1 MGTKTVGVLFR
12 KQEKIIRY
20 SLTVIWFAFITWA
33 VVGLYPMMIGTN
45 TQGDSCDPYLWQ
57 EGKIYQWVWGGHP
70 CVYTIEFL
78 FGYILY
84 TQLYLLYDYVR
95 RRIVGFNPN
104 ILWRM
109 AEVGTWFALN
119 WGYLLWLTA
128 TDYGILNLTMGWTSF
143 VGTLLFFVPIILLA
157 GGTYLLSNRAVIWTF
172 FGMLMIYVG
181 LVFLAMTREIM

>member
-1 MGTKTVGVLFR
+1 MSNISIKNIYS
-12 KQEKIIRY
+12 KIKPFIY
-20 SLTVIWFAFITWA
+20 CVWLAFITWI
-33 VVGLYPMMIGTN
+33 VIWIYPMMIGTN
-45 TQGDSCDPYLWQ
+45 TQGSSCDPYSWQ
-57 EGKIYQWVWGGHP
+57 EGQIYQWVWGEHP
-70 CVYTIEFL
+70 CVYTSEFL
-78 FGYILY
+78 IGYILY

-109 AEVGTWFALN
+109 AEVGIWFALN

-128 TDYGILNLTMGWTSF
+128 TDYGTLNWTMGYTSF
-143 VGTLLFFVPIILLA
+143 AGTLLFFVPIILLA

-172 FGMLMIYVG
+172 FGMLLIYVG